1 MTAEDLGEAARKA
14 RRYHYDRHAP
24 DYRHHFE
31 EITQELH
38 HQCPV
43 AWSDTYGG
51 HWVASGHQEVFDI
64 ARRADVLSN
73 DKDVT
78 GEGRGY
84 QGISIPAVDTEFR
97 GGFLEMDPPEQRHYR
112 QALNPYLSPAAVARW
127 TPFVDELAR
136 ASLDEKIESGS
147 IDFVDDLANIVPA
160 VLTLA
165 MMGLPLA
172 DWPVYCEPAHAGVYT
187 PPDSPDMPRV
197 REQSIQ
203 MGMRLYQA
211 IPEIRENPRPGL
223 IDALIHAKINGEAPA
238 DPDIAGVLGLLIGGG
253 FDTTTALTAHT
264 LEYLS
269 EHPGERERLSRERD
283 TLLDSATEEFL
294 RFYTP
299 APGDGRTISA
309 DCQIAGTSFKEGER
323 LWISWAMAN
332 RDPAVFPEPNQ
343 IDLERKG
350 NRHTSFGLGIHRCIG
365 SNMARMTF
373 KRMLIAVL
381 DRMPATPATR
391 PAPCTTRRSASSRAC
406 STCRRRLRRARGWAG
421 AWTRPS
427 RYSSRHA
434 TSSGSPNRSPG
445 ATRRPRSAPP
455 LSSITTTRAE
465 GAGRWPAP
473 SRSSYLFR
481 GSR

>member
-1 MTAEDLGEAARKA
+1 MTVEDLDETARKA
-14 RRYHYDRHAP
+14 KRYHYDRHAP
-24 DYRHHFE
+24 DYRFRFE

-38 HQCPV
+38 QKCPV
-43 AWSDTYGG
+43 AWTDTYGG

-73 DKDVT
+73 DHDVT

-84 QGISIPAVDTEFR
+84 KGISIPSADTQYR

-127 TPFVDELAR
+127 TPFVDELVR
-136 ASLDEKIESGS
+136 ASLDEKIESGA

-172 DWPVYCEPAHAGVYT
+172 DWPIYCEPAHAGVYT

-197 REQSIQ
+197 RQQSME
-203 MGMRLYQA
+203 MGMRLYQTVL
-211 IPEIRENPRPGL
+211 EIRENPRPGL
-223 IDALIHAKINGEAPA
+223 IDALIHARINGEPPS
-238 DPDIAGVLGLLIGGG
+238 DPEIAGALGLLIGGG
-253 FDTTTALTAHT
+253 FDTTTALTAHA

-269 EHPGERERLSRERD
+269 EHPAEREKLSTARD

-309 DCQIAGTSFKEGER
+309 DCEIAGTSFREGER
-323 LWISWAMAN
+323 LWVSWAMAN
-332 RDPAVFPEPNQ
+332 RDPKVFPDPHT
-343 IDLERKG
+343 IDMERKG

-365 SNMARMTF
+365 SNVARMTF
-373 KRMLIAVL
+373 KRMLLQVL
-381 DRMPATPATR
+381 DRMPDYACDPAGAVHYPTIGVIQGMQHLPATFTPGPR
-391 PAPCTTRRSASSRAC
+391 VGMSLDETLQVLQHACDQQRLAEPVTTRR
-406 STCRRRLRRARGWAG
+406 
-421 AWTRPS
+421 P
-427 RYSSRHA
+427 A
-434 TSSGSPNRSPG
+434 TD
-445 ATRRPRSAPP
+445 
-455 LSSITTTRAE
+455 ITTIT
-465 GAGRWPAP
+465 G
-473 SRSSYLFR
+473 
-481 GSR
+481 